1 MIEIH
6 NIHKAFGDKKV
17 LDGVSGVFETGKTN
31 LLLGASGTGKSVLLK
46 CIVGLIKPDLGSVT
60 FDGTYFTNNKLDI
73 RQEIRRKIGMLFQSS
88 ALFDSMTV
96 EKNVEFPLKMLTDM
110 NKEERMERVN
120 FCLKR
125 VGLEGSNKKMPAELS
140 GGMKKRV
147 GIARAIAPHCTYLF
161 CDEPNSGLDP
171 QTALKIDELIKEI
184 TEEYNITTIIVTH
197 DMNSVIE
204 IGDKI
209 FFLHEGKKLWEGTRD
224 EIMDSNIK
232 ELNEFIFAN
241 RLMRD
246 AKKVEEEE
254 REEEEE
260 RQHNGQLS
268 ASQGKEKAPSEETV
282 ETQDEPQPEN
292 PEGPAATTQTGKD
305 KV

>member
-6 NIHKAFGDKKV
+6 NIHKTFGDKKV

-46 CIVGLIKPDLGSVT
+46 CIVGLIKPDIGSVT

-96 EKNVEFPLKMLTDM
+96 EKNVEFPLKMLTPDM
-110 NKEERMERVN
+110 SKSERLDRVN

-125 VGLEGSNKKMPAELS
+125 VGLEGANKKMPSELS

-147 GIARAIAPHCTYLF
+147 GIARAIAPNCTYLF

-171 QTALKIDELIKEI
+171 LTALKIDKLIKEI
-184 TEEYNITTIIVTH
+184 TEEYNITTIVVTH

-209 FFLHEGKKLWEGTRD
+209 MFLYEGKKLWEGTRD
-224 EIMDSNIK
+224 DIMDTDIH

-246 AKKVEEEE
+246 AKKVEE
-254 REEEEE
+254 REELEENE
-260 RQHNGQLS
+260 RKSNQL
-268 ASQGKEKAPSEETV
+268 K
-282 ETQDEPQPEN
+282 
-292 PEGPAATTQTGKD
+292 
-305 KV
+305 